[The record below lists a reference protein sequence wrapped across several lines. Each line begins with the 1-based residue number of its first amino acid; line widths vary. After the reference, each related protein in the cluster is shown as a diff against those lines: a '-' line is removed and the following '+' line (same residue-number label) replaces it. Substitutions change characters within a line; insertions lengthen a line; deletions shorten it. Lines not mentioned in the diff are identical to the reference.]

1 MEILL
6 TGNNG
11 YIGTVLSELLVEKK
25 YSVTGFDIN
34 YFETCILE
42 PVIRNI
48 KQIKKDIRQ
57 IDTYDVAGYD
67 AIIHL
72 AGLSNDPLGEFA
84 PHLTQEINYN
94 GTIKLAEMAK
104 KAGVKRFI
112 YASSQSMY
120 GISTTKDELDEDDG
134 EKNPIT
140 AYARTKWDAELA
152 LKKCM
157 IRILL
162 YPVFDLPQFL
172 ARAQGYVV
180 ISFIIIWLRGFNIN
194 KHKGQNFF
202 IK

>member
-72 AGLSNDPLGEFA
+72 AGLSNDPIGEFA
-84 PHLTQEINYN
+84 PHLTKEINFD

-104 KAGVKRFI
+104 KAGVKRFV

-120 GISTTKDELDEDDG
+120 GLSDIENELDEDNSK
-134 EKNPIT
+134 KNPVT
-140 AYARTKWDAELA
+140 AYARTKWEAEVE
-152 LKKCM
+152 LKK
-157 IRILL
+157 
-162 YPVFDLPQFL
+162 
-172 ARAQGYVV
+172 
-180 ISFIIIWLRGFNIN
+180 
-194 KHKGQNFF
+194 
-202 IK
+202 